1 MRLQMARGSW
11 GAPLADAGPLVDEGP
26 GMAGR
31 KVSPKEAWQV
41 CPYCRWRTLKL
52 EGVYSTRFLFK
63 GGEHPAMCRHCRGRV
78 MLVRRVVYGLRDT
91 AITMTVRPLTKKAP
105 AKGRGASRRGDR
117 KRKKSAGRS

>member
-1 MRLQMARGSW
+1 MAPGPW
-11 GAPLADAGPLVDEGP
+11 GAPLADAGRLVDESP

-31 KVSPKEAWQV
+31 KLSPKEAWQV

-63 GGEHPAMCRHCRGRV
+63 GGEHPATCRHCRGRV
-78 MLVRRVVYGLRDT
+78 MLVRRVEYGLRDT

-105 AKGRGASRRGDR
+105 GKSRPVGRRVDR
-117 KRKKSAGRS
+117 KRKKSVGR